1 MLNDIKLLSGRVKK
15 TPSTEIATIAP
26 DRYEFIRLNDVEPD
40 LGVPVS
46 DNYILIS
53 NQLGQRNWVDVNS
66 LVEGGFVPSGDI
78 AKPQGQ
84 VVFGSGT
91 GITTDSTFFWD
102 DTNNRLGIG
111 TSLPSAK
118 IHSLATTEQLRLGY
132 DAANYTTFTV
142 DSTGDLTIVPSG
154 GDVAVNGNIS
164 VTGHITTPIYIDF
177 HLEPGTVVNQIGR
190 LWYNTEDDTLNIGH
204 DSGVVQQVGQEFFM
218 PPCKATETIPNGSF
232 VMAVGAQGDKITI
245 AKAVTNG
252 TVDPMYMVGV
262 ATHDI
267 TIDDEFAKIV
277 TNGIIRDVNTN
288 AWIVG
293 TILYPDPTTPGGWT
307 STKPVSPAIKTAIAI
322 VLRQNAT
329 TGRIYVRMTNGSV
342 LGGTDSNV
350 EFSNLA
356 NNDVVL
362 YNSTNQRWENHQ
374 LSTFSGQIS
383 HTGLIPSEG
392 FEIDQIKTISIQ
404 KTLTQDWQ
412 DTGITST
419 NLATGT
425 YIVQLFANDTVN
437 INEYYSGIMS
447 WYSGNTQSSTEMPTD
462 EIVLHRAGGSAEG
475 IEIYL
480 RTFRSPGASPD
491 KLKLQ
496 IYSNHQFA
504 SNSSYVFKFRR
515 MI

>member
-15 TPSTEIATIAP
+15 TPPTEVP
-26 DRYEFIRLNDVEPD
+26 SDRYEFIRLNDVEPD
-40 LGVPVS
+40 LGVPAES
-46 DNYILIS
+46 NFLLIS
-53 NQLGQRNWVDVNS
+53 DTTGTREWVSINE
-66 LVEGGFVPSGDI
+66 LVGGEPVPSGDI
-78 AKPQGQ
+78 AKPQGE

-102 DTNNRLGIG
+102 DTNNRLGVG
-111 TSLPSAK
+111 TSAPSAK
-118 IHSLATTEQLRLGY
+118 IHSLSTTEQLRLGY
-132 DAANYTTFTV
+132 DTNNYTTFTV
-142 DSTGDLTIVPSG
+142 NNTGDLTIVPSG
-154 GDVAVNGNIS
+154 GDVAVTGNIS

-177 HLEPGTVVNQIGR
+177 HLEPGTVANQIGR

-204 DSGVVQQVGQEFFM
+204 DSGVVQQVGQEFYM
-218 PPCKATETIPNGSF
+218 PPCKATEAIPNGSF

-267 TIDDEFAKIV
+267 TIDEEFAKIV

-288 AWIVG
+288 AWTVG

-322 VLRQNAT
+322 VLRQNT
-329 TGRIYVRMTNGSV
+329 NTGRIYVRMTNGSV

-350 EFSNLA
+350 EFSTLN
-356 NNDVVL
+356 NNDVIL

-374 LSTFSGQIS
+374 LSTFTGQIS

-392 FEIDQIKTISIQ
+392 FEIDQIKTISVQ

-412 DTGITST
+412 DTGITSS
-419 NLATGT
+419 NLVTGT

-475 IEIYL
+475 VEIYL
-480 RTFRSPGASPD
+480 RTFRSPGTSPD